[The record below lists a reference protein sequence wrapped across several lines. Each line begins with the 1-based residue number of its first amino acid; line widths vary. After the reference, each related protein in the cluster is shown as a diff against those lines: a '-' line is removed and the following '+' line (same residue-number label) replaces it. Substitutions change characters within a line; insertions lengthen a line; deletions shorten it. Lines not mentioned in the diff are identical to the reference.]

1 MEQNHHKIPIGLHI
15 IKSSQHGMKMVKGVS
30 LHLPIGLALNPSL
43 STLFKLTMAEQWHST
58 LGHHNN

>member
-43 STLFKLTMAEQWHST
+43 STLFKLTMAEQ
-58 LGHHNN
+58 